1 MTKAKKTPKQTATT
15 GSADSDACEET
26 PARATDADADDQE
39 ETPATTTAAERAEE
53 KFVQDTV
60 IRGDAAEPEADGTL
74 PAEATHEIVEERE
87 GELPI
92 IKRRRFKAF

>member
-1 MTKAKKTPKQTATT
+1 VTKAKKTPEQTATT

-26 PARATDADADDQE
+26 PVRATDADDQE
-39 ETPATTTAAERAEE
+39 ETPATTAAAERAEE

-60 IRGDAAEPEADGTL
+60 IRGDAAEPDADGTL

-87 GELPI
+87 GELPV

>member
-26 PARATDADADDQE
+26 PARATDADDQE
-39 ETPATTTAAERAEE
+39 ETPATTAAAERAEE

-60 IRGDAAEPEADGTL
+60 IRGDAAEPDADGTL

-87 GELPI
+87 GELPV